1 MRNQL
6 GACAAILTFALVSV
20 AAQEKSQS
28 PTPNS
33 QTQKAQSPEAKAQS
47 PTPKAQAA
55 AKGEITLIGCVEQ
68 EKDYRARLDAKKGGP
83 LASGAG
89 QKNEFVLSSST
100 SAPANGS
107 DKTPKE
113 AVATAGLSGDYLL
126 GGKPE
131 SELSK
136 YVNRQV
142 EVIGV
147 VEEFRANKNAKE
159 DRDRLPRLTI
169 SRWHP
174 VGDYCPAKK

>member
-1 MRNQL
+1 MRNQI
-6 GACAAILTFALVSV
+6 GACAALLTFAL
-20 AAQEKSQS
+20 ATTAYGQA
-28 PTPNS
+28 T
-33 QTQKAQSPEAKAQS
+33 
-47 PTPKAQAA
+47 TPKAHPSTNARGALSGVEGQSPAPKAQA

-89 QKNEFVLSSST
+89 QQNEFVLSSST

>member
-1 MRNQL
+1 MRNRL
-6 GACAAILTFALVSV
+6 AACAAILTMALVSV
-20 AAQEKSQS
+20 AAQESQS
-28 PTPNS
+28 PTPNA
-33 QTQKAQSPEAKAQS
+33 QTQKAQSSEAKAQS
-47 PTPKAQAA
+47 SKA
-55 AKGEITLIGCVEQ
+55 ITLIGCVEP

-83 LASGAG
+83 LASGVG

-100 SAPANGS
+100 SAAANGS
-107 DKTPKE
+107 EKTPKE

-126 GGKPE
+126 TGKPE
-131 SELSK
+131 TELSK

-169 SRWHP
+169 SQWHP